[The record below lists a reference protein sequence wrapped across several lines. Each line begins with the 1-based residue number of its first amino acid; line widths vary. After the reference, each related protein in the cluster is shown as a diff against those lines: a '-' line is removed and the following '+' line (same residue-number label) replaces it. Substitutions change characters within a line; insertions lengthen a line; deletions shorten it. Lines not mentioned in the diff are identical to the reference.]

1 MTLRRRDLLGTAA
14 FGAALASYRPGRA
27 TAQGSAH
34 SLDSLEAHVR
44 MRCNLDGRRTY
55 WFYTGTVFGNVIGQ
69 ATRPMLGV
77 EGISFSVLDK
87 LPGGRYRY
95 SLTEAGYYL
104 DVETQSQQD
113 EVRNPFTGNT
123 YRPKHY
129 LSSQTNIFA
138 PDLSV
143 TPELEIRPPGLEY
156 RGVITPL
163 RTFKDAAWSAEDL
176 FVRIPSPQAG
186 DSVDQPAYRVQTSL
200 ATLTAS
206 VRQLLDTDLDFV
218 DCQLN
223 YQTLGTWR
231 DWMGMG
237 ATPGMISWRMVGTKS
252 TESEL
257 PPQLVERIAADHDG
271 FFDS

>member
-1 MTLRRRDLLGTAA
+1 VTLRRRDLLGSAA
-14 FGAALASYRPGRA
+14 FGAALMGGVPGRLPA
-27 TAQGSAH
+27 GEPVP

-44 MRCNLDGRRTY
+44 MRCNLHGQRSY
-55 WFYTGTVFGNVIGQ
+55 WFYTGTVFGNVVGES
-69 ATRPMLGV
+69 TRPMLGV
-77 EGISFSVLDK
+77 EGVSFSVLEE

-104 DVETQSQQD
+104 DVETQAMQD
-113 EVRNPFTGNT
+113 EVVNPFTGAS

-143 TPELEIRPPGLEY
+143 TPELEFRPPGLEY

-163 RTFKDAAWSAEDL
+163 RTFKNAAWSAEDL
-176 FVRIPSPQAG
+176 FVRIPNPRAA
-186 DSVDQPAYRVQTSL
+186 DDPDQPTHRVQTSL
-200 ATLTAS
+200 ATLTANLD
-206 VRQLLDTDLDFV
+206 QLLDPDLDFV

-237 ATPGMISWRMVGTKS
+237 ATPGMISWRMVGTKCS
-252 TESEL
+252 ESDL
-257 PPQLVERIAADHDG
+257 PAYLVERIAADHDG
-271 FFDS
+271 FFDG